1 MHDCL
6 LMGFELVWLFMN
18 FEWKLENWGVL
29 IKNEQY
35 DDFDDNW
42 RYDSMFV
49 VDLIAF
55 CCI

>member
-1 MHDCL
+1 
-6 LMGFELVWLFMN
+6 MGFELVWLFMN

-29 IKNEQY
+29 MKNEQY